1 MKRQHR
7 LKRFQGDQP
16 MSNDNPTRIIR
27 PNAPSGSEEGNAT
40 RAIGRGETSLD
51 ASPHDTEPKT
61 RMISGFSKNF
71 DDAPTAADA
80 VHELAVGW
88 LVVVNGPGRGCS
100 REIYYGMNSVGRSP
114 DERISIDFGDT
125 SISREA
131 HAYIVYDEKQADFY
145 IQHGGKSNLVRLNGS
160 PVLAPQPLKHG
171 DRIEMGKSELLF
183 IPLCGESFNWDDTLQ
198 E

>member
-1 MKRQHR
+1 
-7 LKRFQGDQP
+7 

-27 PNAPSGSEEGNAT
+27 PTARPSADDNGAT
-40 RAIGRGETSLD
+40 RTIGGQKSAAAGANYE
-51 ASPHDTEPKT
+51 AEPST
-61 RMISGFSKNF
+61 RMISGFSKPV
-71 DDAPTAADA
+71 DDTNDANADQ

-88 LVVVNGPGRGCS
+88 LVVVDGPGKGCS

-114 DERISIDFGDT
+114 DERISLDFGDT
-125 SISREA
+125 AISREA
-131 HAYIVYDEKQADFY
+131 HAYIVYDEKQSDFY

-171 DRIEMGKSELLF
+171 DMVEMGKSQLMF
-183 IPLCGESFNWDDTLQ
+183 VPLCGESFSWDGTS